1 MRRRSVEF
9 KAAERR
15 ATIGRQDVANGERT
29 ADDAEAARVH
39 MLKVLIAV
47 SKFRRVLKSR
57 HAETSFR
64 KIKAADSF
72 RKGSLTCRAP
82 NVDWADV
89 QFGAALGKGA
99 YATVYAVVLK
109 STGERVAVKVLHP
122 EQATSELALA
132 DLRSESVLL
141 SHVDHPNV
149 MRCLFTGTSP
159 EGAPFIVTPQLATVL
174 SAVLPKSLDDVGW
187 CARHSQVKQWPLT
200 RAVRCGVQLGR
211 ALRHCHHYA
220 FPGHVLLHRDL
231 KPDNIGLMADD
242 SVKLFDFGLSK
253 IVPIESRGGNGPKL
267 TGQTGSLRYMAPE
280 VCLEKPYDE
289 SADVYSFAVILWQM
303 ASHDVPFVGM
313 GGLGGFV
320 ERVAKGG
327 LRPPMKKSFPPS
339 LQSTLASCW
348 HADAAQRPSLMDAVP
363 TLEALLAELDP
374 STPPPSPRTSTS
386 YPATPS
392 SPLPANAAG
401 AQQGAAAGW
410 ETRSNGQVST
420 SSISVR
426 SGK

>member
-1 MRRRSVEF
+1 M
-9 KAAERR
+9 
-15 ATIGRQDVANGERT
+15 
-29 ADDAEAARVH
+29 
-39 MLKVLIAV
+39 
-47 SKFRRVLKSR
+47 
-57 HAETSFR
+57 
-64 KIKAADSF
+64 
-72 RKGSLTCRAP
+72 
-82 NVDWADV
+82 
-89 QFGAALGKGA
+89 
-99 YATVYAVVLK
+99 
-109 STGERVAVKVLHP
+109 
-122 EQATSELALA
+122 
-132 DLRSESVLL
+132 LL

-211 ALRHCHHYA
+211 ALRHCHHFA

-253 IVPIESRGGNGPKL
+253 IVPIESRGGKGPKL

-320 ERVAKGG
+320 ERVAG
-327 LRPPMKKSFPPS
+327 RPAAADEEVLPAGAPGDARE
-339 LQSTLASCW
+339 LLARRRRPAPVA
-348 HADAAQRPSLMDAVP
+348 HGRRPAARGAPRRARPLDAAAVAADLDVVP
-363 TLEALLAELDP
+363 RHAELAA
-374 STPPPSPRTSTS
+374 PRQRRGR
-386 YPATPS
+386 PAGRRRR
-392 SPLPANAAG
+392 LGDAEQRAGVDEQHLG
-401 AQQGAAAGW
+401 AQREVESAPLHARGHRGHRVR
-410 ETRSNGQVST
+410 RSL
-420 SSISVR
+420 
-426 SGK
+426 